1 MRHDISLNQEI
12 QIISLF
18 INNLGCFLVCL
29 FFYVFKASLVLN
41 AWDLKREVTG
51 DDKTE
56 GGLGILCPV
65 I

>member
-1 MRHDISLNQEI
+1 MRHDISLNQEM
-12 QIISLF
+12 QIITLF

-41 AWDLKREVTG
+41 AWNLKREVTG

-56 GGLGILCPV
+56 GGLGTLCPV

>member
-1 MRHDISLNQEI
+1 MRHNISLNQEM

-18 INNLGCFLVCL
+18 VNNLGCFLVCL
-29 FFYVFKASLVLN
+29 FFYIFKASLVLN

-51 DDKTE
+51 EDETE
-56 GGLGILCPV
+56 GGLGTICPV

>member
-1 MRHDISLNQEI
+1 MRHNISLNQEM

-18 INNLGCFLVCL
+18 VNNLGCFLVCL
-29 FFYVFKASLVLN
+29 LFYIFKASLVLN

-51 DDKTE
+51 EDETE
-56 GGLGILCPV
+56 GGLGTICPV

>member
-1 MRHDISLNQEI
+1 MRHDISLNQEM

-18 INNLGCFLVCL
+18 INNLGCFLVSL

-56 GGLGILCPV
+56 GGLGTLCPV